1 MAAATFR
8 SCKSF
13 LPRRRLS
20 DFAALAPHPPSGS
33 DVPSSPSSKPISQLI
48 SILRA
53 ESNPE
58 KIIDLFQSSTHLPRF
73 YSHRPLHQIFVK
85 KLHLLRRPDLVE
97 RLLEYQKSDP
107 AAPKSEGFFIRIMS
121 LYTKASMPDH
131 AFRTFEQIPVR
142 TEKSLCA
149 LLAAYLGQ
157 RRFDRV
163 RELFYSVPAEL
174 GIVPGVASHN
184 MILTALCETGDV
196 DAACKL
202 LDEMRM
208 KKNLEPGI
216 IAYNSILNGYLKKDD
231 KAGFVDTLK
240 SIYSKG
246 ITPNLFTYNIR
257 MLDFCKKSES
267 FKAEELLDVV
277 ISKGMQP
284 NFSAFNTVIT
294 GFCEELDFESAIRVF
309 KKMKS
314 MKNANGKALFSPNA
328 DTFLALICGLVDNGD
343 FVLAQ
348 KICRECLR
356 MKYAPPFETM
366 KALING
372 LVKDSKVVDAKYLAV
387 MMRKVA
393 KGDALDS
400 WTKLEAELPL

>member
-1 MAAATFR
+1 MSPR
-8 SCKSF
+8 SLLILRPAPTYLHLPPPNPSPNFYPFSAPNPTPKRSSTSF
-13 LPRRRLS
+13 N
-20 DFAALAPHPPSGS
+20 PPPTSRA
-33 DVPSSPSSKPISQLI
+33 
-48 SILRA
+48 SILTVLSTRSSSRSSISSA
-53 ESNPE
+53 ARTLSSA
-58 KIIDLFQSSTHLPRF
+58 FSSTRNPT
-73 YSHRPLHQIFVK
+73 P
-85 KLHLLRRPDLVE
+85 P
-97 RLLEYQKSDP
+97 P
-107 AAPKSEGFFIRIMS
+107 PKSEGFFIRIMS

-149 LLAAYLGQ
+149 LLAAYLEQ

-184 MILTALCETGDV
+184 VILAALCEAGDV

-202 LDEMRM
+202 LDEMLM

-240 SIYSKG
+240 TIYSKG

-328 DTFLALICGLVDNGD
+328 DTFLALIRGLVDNGD
-343 FVLAQ
+343 FVMAQ
-348 KICRECLR
+348 KICRDCLR